1 MLVGM
6 TLAAG
11 VLLLAAGV
19 VVVVKV
25 DRQWR
30 REHLQC
36 CRCQQAWFGRDKMC
50 ARCGARGQRYDWL
63 AVEFAGF
70 PTHDWQGYLDTG
82 PLPKVMAPIHTT
94 PQPAADVV
102 PQQRV
107 VGSPDRST
115 PRSPDMRGD
124 RSTV

>member
-1 MLVGM
+1 MLVWM
-6 TLAAG
+6 TLVAG

-36 CRCQQAWFGRDKMC
+36 CRCLQTWFGRDKMC
-50 ARCGARGQRYDWL
+50 SRCGARGKTYDWL
-63 AVEFAGF
+63 AAKFAGF

-82 PLPKVMAPIHTT
+82 PLPTVVAPIRTI
-94 PQPAADVV
+94 PPADLV
-102 PQQRV
+102 PQQRTAV
-107 VGSPDRST
+107 SPDRTT
-115 PRSPDMRGD
+115 PHPAGVGGD

>member
-1 MLVGM
+1 MLVWM
-6 TLAAG
+6 TLVAG

-36 CRCQQAWFGRDKMC
+36 CRCLQTWFGRDKMC
-50 ARCGARGQRYDWL
+50 SRCGARGKTYDYL
-63 AVEFAGF
+63 AAKFAGF

-82 PLPKVMAPIHTT
+82 PLPTVVAPIRTT
-94 PQPAADVV
+94 PAAGLV
-102 PQQRV
+102 PEQRTG
-107 VGSPDRST
+107 GSPDRTT
-115 PRSPDMRGD
+115 PRSSDARGD

>member
-1 MLVGM
+1 MLVWM
-6 TLAAG
+6 TLVAG

-36 CRCQQAWFGRDKMC
+36 CRCQQTWFGRDKMC
-50 ARCGARGQRYDWL
+50 ARCGARGKPYDYL
-63 AVEFAGF
+63 AAKFAGF

-82 PLPKVMAPIHTT
+82 PPPTVVAPVRTA
-94 PQPAADVV
+94 PAADLI
-102 PQQRV
+102 PQQRTA
-107 VGSPDRST
+107 GSPDRPT
-115 PRSPDMRGD
+115 PRSSDVRGD